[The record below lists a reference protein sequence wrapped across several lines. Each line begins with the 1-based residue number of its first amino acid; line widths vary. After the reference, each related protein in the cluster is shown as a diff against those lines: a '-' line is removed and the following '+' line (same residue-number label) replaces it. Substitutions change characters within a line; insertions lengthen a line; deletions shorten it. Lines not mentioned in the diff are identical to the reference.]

1 MKDETKYERIET
13 DQFTFDQATR
23 KYEIKGDGN
32 GNESYPSEEAYFL
45 RTEVNEKKKQV
56 KVYYLSRDDEEDG
69 TVDNFKRGTITVEPK
84 ANSWGYAITSIKTEE
99 WNDEYSVKIKQI
111 EEEANKLSDYGDS
124 VVASEIMRAV
134 AQGEEY
140 WVSQMK
146 EFVTE
151 AENKYPEYKDEIE
164 KAQEDY
170 WSGVEGE
177 VNEILNDPDQ
187 VGNSMLSPARG
198 NSVGTELEGAIRR
211 SYFIVGNL
219 LMDDKIEAIQ

>member
-1 MKDETKYERIET
+1 M
-13 DQFTFDQATR
+13 
-23 KYEIKGDGN
+23 
-32 GNESYPSEEAYFL
+32 
-45 RTEVNEKKKQV
+45 
-56 KVYYLSRDDEEDG
+56 
-69 TVDNFKRGTITVEPK
+69 
-84 ANSWGYAITSIKTEE
+84 
-99 WNDEYSVKIKQI
+99 KIKQI

-187 VGNSMLSPARG
+187 VGNSMLSPARV
-198 NSVGTELEGAIRR
+198 NSAGTELEGAIRR

>member
-1 MKDETKYERIET
+1 M
-13 DQFTFDQATR
+13 
-23 KYEIKGDGN
+23 
-32 GNESYPSEEAYFL
+32 
-45 RTEVNEKKKQV
+45 
-56 KVYYLSRDDEEDG
+56 
-69 TVDNFKRGTITVEPK
+69 DNFKRGTITVEPK

-164 KAQEDY
+164 RHRKTI
-170 WSGVEGE
+170 GVGLKEKLMRSLMILIRL
-177 VNEILNDPDQ
+177 EIVCCHRQ
-187 VGNSMLSPARG
+187 GV
-198 NSVGTELEGAIRR
+198 
-211 SYFIVGNL
+211 IVLVQN
-219 LMDDKIEAIQ
+219 